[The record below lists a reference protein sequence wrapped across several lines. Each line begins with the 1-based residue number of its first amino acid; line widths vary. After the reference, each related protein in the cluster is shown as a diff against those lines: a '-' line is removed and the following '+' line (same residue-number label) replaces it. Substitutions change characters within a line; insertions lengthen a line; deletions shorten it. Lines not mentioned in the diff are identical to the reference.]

1 MSKVNVSAVVITY
14 NGLKYLKEC
23 IRSISMQS
31 KKVDEIIVVNNS
43 STDGTTEWLNE
54 QEYLTHILQ
63 PNTGSSGGQY
73 TGIKTAFEKKY
84 DWIWCLDQDII
95 PKPDALEKLLRSEEA
110 KLKDTGFVCSLVM
123 DHDNNISY
131 INVPFIRNFE
141 EILSAISQK
150 KNLPVISSSFGSVLF
165 SRPAIEKVGFPM
177 KDLFLWGDD
186 VEYTMRIIQNNFKGY
201 LILPSVV
208 VHDQKKNNFSP
219 FPTMDIKDRKTKYAV
234 RNTFYVIRLRNK
246 VLYNSTLRGVGG
258 CLNFLFNL
266 IRDRK
271 KYKGNFELN
280 YFFFLVS
287 NLVISLFRPIIKNRY
302 E

>member
-1 MSKVNVSAVVITY
+1 MSKVNVSAVIITY

-63 PNTGSSGGQY
+63 PNAGSSGGQY

-84 DWIWCLDQDII
+84 DWVWCLDQDII

-208 VHDQKKNNFSP
+208 VHDQKENNFSP
-219 FPTMDIKDRKTKYAV
+219 FPTMDIKDRKTKFAV